1 MKVSCYT
8 RLVFTGPATEN
19 NNKPSSTVEQQH
31 FTLSQAESSMVS
43 ESHSQIW
50 RKGEVSMSSRDPGM
64 VKTIFLLLPL
74 PTVKVLGGCD
84 FLPCIMIY
92 CSRT

>member
-8 RLVFTGPATEN
+8 RLAFTGPATEN

-31 FTLSQAESSMVS
+31 FMLSQA

-50 RKGEVSMSSRDPGM
+50 RRHEVSMSLCDPGM
-64 VKTIFLLLPL
+64 VKTFFFLPV
-74 PTVKVLGGCD
+74 PTVKVLGACD
-84 FLPCIMIY
+84 LLPYIMIY

>member
-8 RLVFTGPATEN
+8 RLAFTGPATEN

-31 FTLSQAESSMVS
+31 FMLGQAESSMGS

-50 RKGEVSMSSRDPGM
+50 RKHEVSMSSCDPGM
-64 VKTIFLLLPL
+64 VKTFFFLPL
-74 PTVKVLGGCD
+74 PTVKVLGACD
-84 FLPCIMIY
+84 LLPYIMIY